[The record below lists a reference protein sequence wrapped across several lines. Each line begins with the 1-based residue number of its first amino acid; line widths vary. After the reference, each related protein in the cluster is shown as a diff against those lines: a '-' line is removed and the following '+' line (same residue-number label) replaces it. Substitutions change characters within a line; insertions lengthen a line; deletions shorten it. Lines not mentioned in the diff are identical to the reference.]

1 LPEAPR
7 TVRTGSRTGLGRAA
21 RTYRRVSCG
30 TYLPGVDLLAASL
43 PEAAHGFMQRAL
55 RSAPK
60 RESDLVAEIMGSLC
74 VTLNQ
79 LRRHA
84 EALRMA
90 EAACETLGRSKRP
103 SVQLVAMQHNRSACL
118 EFLGE
123 RSLALVAQCPMPNA
137 QCPMPNAQCSTP
149 DARCLMPNAQCP
161 MPNAQCSMP
170 DSQCPMPNAR
180 CCPMPDARSPMPKA
194 QCLMPE
200 AQCPMPNA
208 RCPMRNAR
216 CPTPNA
222 QRPMRANTGLTQA
235 QCPMTERNLVPA
247 NAAHSS
253 GCPMQA
259 SGGPMQAS
267 GCPMQAATE
276 EGLRLAASMRLGEGD
291 ALVRRLHEAQLKLT
305 QQA

>member
-170 DSQCPMPNAR
+170 YVQCPMPN
-180 CCPMPDARSPMPKA
+180 
-194 QCLMPE
+194 

-208 RCPMRNAR
+208 Q

-222 QRPMRANTGLTQA
+222 GQYGP
-235 QCPMTERNLVPA
+235 
-247 NAAHSS
+247 NA
-253 GCPMQA
+253 
-259 SGGPMQAS
+259 GPM
-267 GCPMQAATE
+267 PND
-276 EGLRLAASMRLGEGD
+276 R
-291 ALVRRLHEAQLKLT
+291 T
-305 QQA
+305 QPSACQCSL

>member
-161 MPNAQCSMP
+161 MPNAQCLMP
-170 DSQCPMPNAR
+170 NAQCPMSN
-180 CCPMPDARSPMPKA
+180 
-194 QCLMPE
+194 

-208 RCPMRNAR
+208 
-216 CPTPNA
+216 
-222 QRPMRANTGLTQA
+222 
-235 QCPMTERNLVPA
+235 
-247 NAAHSS
+247 
-253 GCPMQA
+253 
-259 SGGPMQAS
+259 
-267 GCPMQAATE
+267 
-276 EGLRLAASMRLGEGD
+276 
-291 ALVRRLHEAQLKLT
+291 
-305 QQA
+305 

>member
-137 QCPMPNAQCSTP
+137 QCPMPNAQCP
-149 DARCLMPNAQCP
+149 MPNALCP
-161 MPNAQCSMP
+161 MPNA
-170 DSQCPMPNAR
+170 
-180 CCPMPDARSPMPKA
+180 
-194 QCLMPE
+194 
-200 AQCPMPNA
+200 
-208 RCPMRNAR
+208 
-216 CPTPNA
+216 
-222 QRPMRANTGLTQA
+222 
-235 QCPMTERNLVPA
+235 
-247 NAAHSS
+247 
-253 GCPMQA
+253 
-259 SGGPMQAS
+259 
-267 GCPMQAATE
+267 
-276 EGLRLAASMRLGEGD
+276 
-291 ALVRRLHEAQLKLT
+291 
-305 QQA
+305 